1 MNYYIFIL
9 EEKIKSFSLIGHGE
23 KCAVAMMLK
32 GFPNPLNGIV
42 EGDKVVGFAS
52 GNVRKFSY
60 LFNAG
65 FDESSN
71 QFYFEK
77 TLEMKSGASL
87 ETVSPEI
94 RELIESKEQ
103 TESFIQIDKDMYN
116 QIMEAM
122 LTGIENMDEFSQTE
136 SYEKIDE
143 ENRIADGTNVL
154 LYGVPGSGKSW
165 TIAEEYCKDEDRME
179 RLVFHPDYMYSDFV
193 GQILPVAKTGKVEYK
208 FVPGP
213 FTKILSKAYHDP
225 GNPYYLIIEE
235 INRGNAPA
243 IFGDVFQLL
252 DRITE
257 DKDGFKAGTSEYP
270 ISNENIAK
278 AVYGDKNIKV
288 RIPSNLS
295 IIGTMNT
302 SDQNVFTLDNAF
314 QRRWHMRLIP
324 NKFDDHPYAMKGI
337 LDTTVS
343 WRGFC
348 EVINTEILRRDSV
361 ASSEDKRLGAYFVA
375 LSDLIWNQEE
385 DQIQDKKSKEYITAK
400 HKNAHFAEKVLK
412 YLWDDAFKFN
422 HPDVFVTSKDGK
434 DVNSLEVLIECFSS
448 ARGNKRFDV
457 FEDTIKEALLETRPA
472 ISDAS
477 DVANN
482 GGEDVISDDGETA
495 SEVIDGGT
503 VTTSSDEQVV
513 DVDGGNAAG
522 INGSSN

>member
-42 EGDKVVGFAS
+42 EGDKVVGFVS
-52 GNVRKFSY
+52 GNIRKFSY

-65 FDESSN
+65 FDETSN

-77 TLEMKSGASL
+77 TLEIKSGAGLDS
-87 ETVSPEI
+87 VSPEI
-94 RELIESKEQ
+94 KELIESKEQ
-103 TESFIQIDKDMYN
+103 TEAFIQIDQDMYN

-122 LTGIENMDEFSQTE
+122 LVGIENMTEFSQTPPL
-136 SYEKIDE
+136 E
-143 ENRIADGTNVL
+143 EVNEEERISEGANIL
-154 LYGVPGSGKSW
+154 LYGVPGAGKSW
-165 TIAEEYCKDEDRME
+165 TIAEEYCKDESRME

-193 GQILPVAKTGKVEYK
+193 GQILPVPKAGKVEYK

-213 FTKILSKAYHDP
+213 FTKILNKAYHDP
-225 GNPYYLIIEE
+225 RTPYYLIIEE

-243 IFGDVFQLL
+243 IFGDIFQLL
-252 DRITE
+252 DRINE
-257 DKDGFKAGTSEYP
+257 EKEGYKEGTSEYP

-278 AVYGDKNIKV
+278 EVYGNKDAKV

-324 NKFDDHPYAMKGI
+324 NSFVNHPYASKGI
-337 LDTTVS
+337 LDTAVS
-343 WRGFC
+343 WQGFC
-348 EVINTEILRRDSV
+348 EVINAEILRRDSV

-375 LSDLIWNQEE
+375 LNDLRWNSDE
-385 DQIQDKKSKEYITAK
+385 DRIADKKSKEYIKAK
-400 HKNAHFAEKVLK
+400 HQNSRFAEKVLK

-422 HPDVFVTSKDGK
+422 HPDVFVTAKDGK
-434 DVNSLEVLIECFSS
+434 DVNSLEVLVECFST
-448 ARGNKRFDV
+448 ARRNERFDI
-457 FEDTIKEALLETRPA
+457 FEETIREALLEAHPKA
-472 ISDAS
+472 EPEGNEDQ
-477 DVANN
+477 DV
-482 GGEDVISDDGETA
+482 
-495 SEVIDGGT
+495 VIDGGAAE
-503 VTTSSDEQVV
+503 TTHTEQSIEI
-513 DVDGGNAAG
+513 DGGASGNDEG
-522 INGSSN
+522 NV

>member
-9 EEKIKSFSLIGHGE
+9 EEKIKSFSLVGHGE

-42 EGDKVVGFAS
+42 DGDKVVGFVS
-52 GNVRKFSY
+52 GNVRRFSY

-65 FDESSN
+65 FDEASN

-77 TLEMKSGASL
+77 TLEIKVGAGLDS
-87 ETVSPEI
+87 VSPEI
-94 RELIESKEQ
+94 KELIESKEQ
-103 TESFIQIDKDMYN
+103 TEAFIKIDQDMYD

-122 LTGIENMDEFSQTE
+122 LAGIETMEEFSQNASTE
-136 SYEKIDE
+136 IVN
-143 ENRIADGTNVL
+143 ENDRISEGANIL
-154 LYGVPGSGKSW
+154 LYGVPGAGKSW

-193 GQILPVAKTGKVEYK
+193 GQILPVPRAGKVDYK

-213 FTKILSKAYHDP
+213 FTKILNKAYHDP

-243 IFGDVFQLL
+243 IFGDIFQLL
-252 DRITE
+252 DRINE
-257 DKDGFKAGTSEYP
+257 DKDGYKEGTSEYP

-278 AVYGDKNIKV
+278 EVYGNKDAKV

-314 QRRWHMRLIP
+314 QRRWHMRLIR
-324 NKFDDHPYAMKGI
+324 NSFDNHPYATKGI
-337 LDTTVS
+337 LDTNVS
-343 WRGFC
+343 WQAFC
-348 EVINTEILRRDSV
+348 EVINAEILRRDSV

-375 LSDLIWNQEE
+375 LNDLVWNKEEDLIS
-385 DQIQDKKSKEYITAK
+385 DTKSKEYIKAK
-400 HKNAHFAEKVLK
+400 HKNARFAEKVLK

-422 HPDVFVTSKDGK
+422 HPDVFVTSKGGK
-434 DVNSLEVLIECFSS
+434 DVNSLEVLVECFSTV
-448 ARGNKRFDV
+448 RGDERFDI
-457 FEDTIKEALLETRPA
+457 FEDTIKEAFL
-472 ISDAS
+472 DAKPKADPNFGS
-477 DVANN
+477 TQGVD
-482 GGEDVISDDGETA
+482 
-495 SEVIDGGT
+495 IDGGT
-503 VTTSSDEQVV
+503 AETTDDEQTI
-513 DVDGGNAAG
+513 DIDGGDVTNNSEG
-522 INGSSN
+522 DE

>member
-42 EGDKVVGFAS
+42 EGDKVVGFVS

-165 TIAEEYCKDEDRME
+165 TIAEEY
-179 RLVFHPDYMYSDFV
+179 
-193 GQILPVAKTGKVEYK
+193 
-208 FVPGP
+208 
-213 FTKILSKAYHDP
+213 
-225 GNPYYLIIEE
+225 
-235 INRGNAPA
+235 
-243 IFGDVFQLL
+243 
-252 DRITE
+252 
-257 DKDGFKAGTSEYP
+257 
-270 ISNENIAK
+270 
-278 AVYGDKNIKV
+278 
-288 RIPSNLS
+288 
-295 IIGTMNT
+295 
-302 SDQNVFTLDNAF
+302 
-314 QRRWHMRLIP
+314 
-324 NKFDDHPYAMKGI
+324 
-337 LDTTVS
+337 
-343 WRGFC
+343 
-348 EVINTEILRRDSV
+348 
-361 ASSEDKRLGAYFVA
+361 
-375 LSDLIWNQEE
+375 
-385 DQIQDKKSKEYITAK
+385 
-400 HKNAHFAEKVLK
+400 
-412 YLWDDAFKFN
+412 
-422 HPDVFVTSKDGK
+422 
-434 DVNSLEVLIECFSS
+434 
-448 ARGNKRFDV
+448 
-457 FEDTIKEALLETRPA
+457 
-472 ISDAS
+472 
-477 DVANN
+477 
-482 GGEDVISDDGETA
+482 
-495 SEVIDGGT
+495 
-503 VTTSSDEQVV
+503 
-513 DVDGGNAAG
+513 
-522 INGSSN
+522 